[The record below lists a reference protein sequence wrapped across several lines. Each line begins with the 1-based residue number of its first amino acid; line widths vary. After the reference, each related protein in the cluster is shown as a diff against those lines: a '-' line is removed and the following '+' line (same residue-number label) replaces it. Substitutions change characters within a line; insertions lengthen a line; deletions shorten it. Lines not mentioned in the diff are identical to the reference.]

1 MVHVVRECSTSWR
14 RQVVM
19 EVDVERQTF
28 VFGTEPWSLGFP
40 FHEPCRLSVTG
51 DGGLGVASVA

>member
-1 MVHVVRECSTSWR
+1 MD
-14 RQVVM
+14 
-19 EVDVERQTF
+19 VDVERQTF

-40 FHEPCRLSVTG
+40 FLQPCRLSVTG